1 MLKKLQKDKGRGFTI
16 IEVMIVLAIAALI
29 LLIVLLAVP
38 ALQRG
43 SRNTQRKNDA
53 SQVAAAY
60 SNFIN
65 NNGGVNPT
73 GLAVSGTDTLLICAA
88 GGTSPASGSCSNG
101 NSESAKLGYYDP
113 TKVFGTSSGAAFTP
127 TDVGSETA
135 SKISV
140 ESITID
146 QGYKCNGSNTNVGS
160 ASPRSAAILYAT
172 ETGTAGNNHGANLQ
186 CIEE

>member
-1 MLKKLQKDKGRGFTI
+1 MLNKLQKPNKEGFTI

-53 SQVAAAY
+53 SQISAAY
-60 SNFIN
+60 ANFLD
-65 NNGGVNPT
+65 NNGGIKPT
-73 GLAVSGTDTLLICAA
+73 GLAVSGSDTLLVCSA
-88 GGTSPASGSCSNG
+88 GGTSPASGGCSPG

-113 TKVFGTSSGAAFTP
+113 TMIYGTSSSGPFSA
-127 TDVGSETA
+127 TDVGNESATT
-135 SKISV
+135 ISV
-140 ESITID
+140 ESVTID
-146 QGYKCNGSNTNVGS
+146 QGYKCNGSNTNIGD

-172 ETGTAGNNHGANLQ
+172 ETSGSSGNLQ
-186 CIEE
+186 CIEQ